1 MSAIREETKVIIKL
15 AEYTLKYDEKTEGLR
30 DKTYSELIKEHGHG
44 SIKCACMNRVY
55 QLSSQFVKSHFD
67 TQKHKKWV
75 AQSQK
80 DYIKNYGHC
89 CSQQDIINILN
100 KELRDLKCNISHLT
114 NKNKALAHE
123 NIKLVE
129 ENARRIEEVKQLK
142 DIATNY
148 KGENESESDNDNDNE
163 TFMECNL

>member
-1 MSAIREETKVIIKL
+1 MLATKEETKVIIML

-80 DYIKNYGHC
+80 DYIKNFGHC
-89 CSQQDIINILN
+89 CSQQDIINLLN
-100 KELRDLKCNISHLT
+100 KELRELKCNVTHLT
-114 NKNKALAHE
+114 NKNKTLAHE

-129 ENARRIEEVKQLK
+129 TNTILIEEVKVLK
-142 DIATNY
+142 DIITNY
-148 KGENESESDNDNDNE
+148 KGENESKSDNESENE